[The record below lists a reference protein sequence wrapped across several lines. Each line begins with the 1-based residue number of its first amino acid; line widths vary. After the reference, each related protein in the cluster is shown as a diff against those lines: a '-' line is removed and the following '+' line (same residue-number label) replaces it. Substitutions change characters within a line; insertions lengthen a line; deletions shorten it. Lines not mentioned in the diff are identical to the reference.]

1 MKAIIMAGGKGT
13 RLMPLTNSI
22 PKPMVN
28 IIDKP
33 VLEYVINLCKNHGIT
48 EIGITLGYLPD
59 AIVDYFGDGKK
70 FGVNITYFFEDEPL
84 GTAGG
89 VKNAEG
95 YLGEDFVVLSGD
107 AYSEIDLT
115 RAIEFH
121 KQKESLF
128 TIVATPHPNPVGY
141 GIIELDFENRIKKFV
156 EKPQVVYPSLINT
169 GIYVP
174 YDISS
179 LLPGDVDCLER
190 ILYVKLVGIGDEN
203 GVQMAQRL
211 ASGDFRTLYK
221 NETESVCSR
230 LGYIV

>member
-169 GIYVP
+169 GIYVMKKTVLNFIP
-174 YDISS
+174 DGFYDFGKD
-179 LLPGDVDCLER
+179 LLPRLTDVAYAIVD
-190 ILYVKLVGIGDEN
+190 YNYWSDIGT
-203 GVQMAQRL
+203 L
-211 ASGDFRTLYK
+211 ASYYQTNLALVTK
-221 NETESVCSR
+221 
-230 LGYIV
+230 

>member
-33 VLEYVINLCKNHGIT
+33 VLEYVVNLCKNHGIT

-169 GIYVP
+169 GIYVMKKTVLNFIP
-174 YDISS
+174 DGFYDFGKD
-179 LLPGDVDCLER
+179 LLPRLTDVAYAIVD
-190 ILYVKLVGIGDEN
+190 YNYWSDIGT
-203 GVQMAQRL
+203 L
-211 ASGDFRTLYK
+211 ASYYQTNLALVTK
-221 NETESVCSR
+221 
-230 LGYIV
+230 

>member
-70 FGVNITYFFEDEPL
+70 LGVNITYFFEDEPL

-169 GIYVP
+169 GIYVMKKTVLNFIP
-174 YDISS
+174 DGFYDFGKD
-179 LLPGDVDCLER
+179 LLPRLTDVAYAIVD
-190 ILYVKLVGIGDEN
+190 YNYWSDIGT
-203 GVQMAQRL
+203 L
-211 ASGDFRTLYK
+211 ASYYQTNLALVTK
-221 NETESVCSR
+221 
-230 LGYIV
+230 

>member
-1 MKAIIMAGGKGT
+1 MAGGKGT

-169 GIYVP
+169 GIYVMKKTVLNFIP
-174 YDISS
+174 DGFYDFGKD
-179 LLPGDVDCLER
+179 LLPRLTDVAYAIVD
-190 ILYVKLVGIGDEN
+190 YNYWSDIGT
-203 GVQMAQRL
+203 L
-211 ASGDFRTLYK
+211 ASYYQTNLALVTK
-221 NETESVCSR
+221 
-230 LGYIV
+230 

>member
-169 GIYVP
+169 GIYVMKKTVLNFIP
-174 YDISS
+174 DGFYDFGKD
-179 LLPGDVDCLER
+179 LLPRLTDVAYAIVDYNYWSD
-190 ILYVKLVGIGDEN
+190 IGTLVSYYQTN
-203 GVQMAQRL
+203 L
-211 ASGDFRTLYK
+211 ALVTK
-221 NETESVCSR
+221 
-230 LGYIV
+230 

>member
-59 AIVDYFGDGKK
+59 VIVDYFGDGKK

-169 GIYVP
+169 GIYVMKKTVLNFIP
-174 YDISS
+174 DGFYDFGKD
-179 LLPGDVDCLER
+179 LLPRLTDVAYAIVD
-190 ILYVKLVGIGDEN
+190 YNYWSDIGT
-203 GVQMAQRL
+203 L
-211 ASGDFRTLYK
+211 ASYYQTNLALVTK
-221 NETESVCSR
+221 
-230 LGYIV
+230 

>member
-84 GTAGG
+84 GTGGG
-89 VKNAEG
+89 VKNTEG
-95 YLGEDFVVLSGD
+95 
-107 AYSEIDLT
+107 
-115 RAIEFH
+115 
-121 KQKESLF
+121 
-128 TIVATPHPNPVGY
+128 
-141 GIIELDFENRIKKFV
+141 
-156 EKPQVVYPSLINT
+156 
-169 GIYVP
+169 
-174 YDISS
+174 
-179 LLPGDVDCLER
+179 
-190 ILYVKLVGIGDEN
+190 
-203 GVQMAQRL
+203 
-211 ASGDFRTLYK
+211 
-221 NETESVCSR
+221 
-230 LGYIV
+230 

>member
-95 YLGEDFVVLSGD
+95 YLGEDFIVLSGD

-128 TIVATPHPNPVGY
+128 TIIATPHPNPVGY

-156 EKPQVVYPSLINT
+156 EKPQVTYPSLINT
-169 GIYVP
+169 GIYVMKKTVLNFIP
-174 YDISS
+174 DGFYDFGKD
-179 LLPGDVDCLER
+179 LLPRLTDVAYAIVD
-190 ILYVKLVGIGDEN
+190 YNYWSDIGT
-203 GVQMAQRL
+203 L
-211 ASGDFRTLYK
+211 ASYYQTNLALVTK
-221 NETESVCSR
+221 
-230 LGYIV
+230 

>member
-33 VLEYVINLCKNHGIT
+33 VLEYVINLCKNHEIT

-169 GIYVP
+169 GIYVMKKTVLNFIP
-174 YDISS
+174 DGFYDFGKD
-179 LLPGDVDCLER
+179 LLPRLTDVAYAIVD
-190 ILYVKLVGIGDEN
+190 YNYWSDIGT
-203 GVQMAQRL
+203 L
-211 ASGDFRTLYK
+211 ASYYQTNLALVTK
-221 NETESVCSR
+221 
-230 LGYIV
+230 

>member
-169 GIYVP
+169 GIYVMKKTVLNFIP
-174 YDISS
+174 DGFYDFGKD
-179 LLPGDVDCLER
+179 LLPRLTDVAYAIID
-190 ILYVKLVGIGDEN
+190 YNYWSDIGT
-203 GVQMAQRL
+203 L
-211 ASGDFRTLYK
+211 ASYYQTNLALVTK
-221 NETESVCSR
+221 
-230 LGYIV
+230 

>member
-156 EKPQVVYPSLINT
+156 EKPHVTYPSLINT
-169 GIYVP
+169 GIYVMKKTVLNFIP
-174 YDISS
+174 DGFYDFGKD
-179 LLPGDVDCLER
+179 LLPRLTDVAYAIVD
-190 ILYVKLVGIGDEN
+190 YNYWSDIGT
-203 GVQMAQRL
+203 L
-211 ASGDFRTLYK
+211 ASYYQTNLALVTK
-221 NETESVCSR
+221 
-230 LGYIV
+230 